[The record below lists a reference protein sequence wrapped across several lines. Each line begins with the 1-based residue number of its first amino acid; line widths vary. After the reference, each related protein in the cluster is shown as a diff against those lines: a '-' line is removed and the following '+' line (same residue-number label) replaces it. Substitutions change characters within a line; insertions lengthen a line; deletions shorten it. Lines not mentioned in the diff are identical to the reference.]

1 MEGLYKLFD
10 NKGELP
16 TFVRNLGEELEEIL
30 NGRAKVGHIRRS
42 NLDTCF
48 SLIWGYSGFSG
59 DIMVSRSTECEEMG
73 ALTINH
79 FWGIDTAS
87 GNYSPQTLRNAAQ
100 IYDDVRAFIEKKFGK
115 PMSSHDG
122 RDIYRVDLNKVLAQ
136 PVLSR

>member
-1 MEGLYKLFD
+1 MEGLYKLD
-10 NKGELP
+10 YAKEGLP
-16 TFVRNLGEELEEIL
+16 VFVRELGRELEEIL
-30 NGRAKVGHIRRS
+30 NGRAKVSHIRRS

-48 SLIWGYSGFSG
+48 SLIWGYYGFSG
-59 DIMVSRSTECEEMG
+59 DIMVSRSKECKETG
-73 ALTINH
+73 ALIINH

-122 RDIYRVDLNKVLAQ
+122 RNVYQEGFNKVLAQ
-136 PVLSR
+136 PVPSR